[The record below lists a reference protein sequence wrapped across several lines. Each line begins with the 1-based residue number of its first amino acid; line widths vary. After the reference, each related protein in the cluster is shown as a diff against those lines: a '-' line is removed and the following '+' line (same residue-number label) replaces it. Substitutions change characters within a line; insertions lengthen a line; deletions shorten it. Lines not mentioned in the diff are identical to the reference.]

1 MGAVRLNKGTE
12 MESQTVFITIVSFL
26 LIGESCALFF
36 GTPDSQCNS
45 NNQCPT
51 FRRNRC
57 LGNSFIFC
65 FGKSESY
72 IVSGRCLN
80 RSNVFCDIGNFL
92 DGGRRPRNC
101 RYRQCAQCLESTDCT
116 GFDQY
121 CYGGT
126 CFTRNTNTNGK

>member
-1 MGAVRLNKGTE
+1 MGE
-12 MESQTVFITIVSFL
+12 MESRTVFISIVSFL
-26 LIGESCALFF
+26 LIGQSCALFF

-51 FRRNRC
+51 FRRTRC

-80 RSNVFCDIGNFL
+80 RSNFFCDIFL
-92 DGGRRPRNC
+92 MVVEDPETVATVSVLNVLRIQTVQVLISIVLVGPV
-101 RYRQCAQCLESTDCT
+101 L
-116 GFDQY
+116 
-121 CYGGT
+121 
-126 CFTRNTNTNGK
+126 

>member
-1 MGAVRLNKGTE
+1 MGAVRLNKGIE
-12 MESQTVFITIVSFL
+12 MERGTVILSIVSFL
-26 LIGESCALFF
+26 LVGQSCALFF

-51 FRRNRC
+51 FRRTRC

-92 DGGRRPRNC
+92 DVVKDPETVATANV
-101 RYRQCAQCLESTDCT
+101 LSV
-116 GFDQY
+116 
-121 CYGGT
+121 
-126 CFTRNTNTNGK
+126 